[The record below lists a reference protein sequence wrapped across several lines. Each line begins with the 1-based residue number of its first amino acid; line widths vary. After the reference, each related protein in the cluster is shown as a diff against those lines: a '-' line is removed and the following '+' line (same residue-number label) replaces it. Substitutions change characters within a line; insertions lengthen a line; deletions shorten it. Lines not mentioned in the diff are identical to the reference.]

1 MPLNV
6 SEVLKK
12 PVEIVQEGYYDIF
25 VPALL
30 PFAVSI
36 VFAIAVG
43 GSVMGMASV
52 GMMNLGAILGLVGVY
67 IIVAVIASIIATGA
81 IVYMSHQKFNGVSV
95 SYQDGINAAMGKL
108 APLLVASVVIGIG
121 AVVGMMLL
129 VIPGLLW
136 ALFTIFTTP
145 EIMISNKDW
154 LDAIKGSI
162 DIVRQNLGDVLVFA
176 IALLIVTAIISIA
189 VGLIPYIGNALAM
202 LITTTYAGVAV
213 TAAYL
218 ELERKEAIH

>member
-12 PVEIVQEGYYDIF
+12 PVEMVQEGYYDIF

-30 PFAVSI
+30 PFAVSV

-43 GSVMGMASV
+43 GSLMGMASV
-52 GMMNLGAILGLVGVY
+52 GMVNVG
-67 IIVAVIASIIATGA
+67 AVIGLFGIYVLASLITSILATGA
-81 IVYMSHQKFNGVSV
+81 IVYMAYQDFNGVRV
-95 SYQDGINAAMGKL
+95 GYQEGINAAMTKL
-108 APLLVASVVIGIG
+108 TPLLLASVIIGVG
-121 AVVGMMLL
+121 VAFGMMLL

-136 ALFTIFTTP
+136 ALLTMFAIP
-145 EIMISNKDW
+145 EIMISGKDW

-162 DIVRQNLGDVLVFA
+162 EIVRQNFGEVLVFA
-176 IALLIVTAIISIA
+176 IALLLVTAIISI
-189 VGLIPYIGNALAM
+189 VFGLIPYIGGAIGM

-213 TAAYL
+213 TGAYL
-218 ELERKEAIH
+218 ELAQKEAAY

>member
-1 MPLNV
+1 MSLNV
-6 SEVLKK
+6 AEVLKK
-12 PVEIVQEGYYDIF
+12 PVELIQEGYYDIF

-30 PFAVSI
+30 PFAVSLI
-36 VFAIAVG
+36 FTIAAG

-52 GMMNLGAILGLVGVY
+52 GMINIGAIIGLVGVY
-67 IIVAVIASIIATGA
+67 VLVVLIASIIATGA
-81 IVYMSHQKFNGVSV
+81 IVYMAYQEFNGVRV
-95 SYQDGINAAMGKL
+95 SYQEGINAAVSKL
-108 APLLVASVVIGIG
+108 APLLLASVVIGIG
-121 AVVGMMLL
+121 VAFGMMLL
-129 VIPGLLW
+129 IIPGLVWL
-136 ALFTIFTTP
+136 LLTVFTTP

-162 DIVRQNLGDVLVFA
+162 EVVRQNFGDVLVFA
-176 IALLIVTAIISIA
+176 ISLIIVWGIINIV

-202 LITTTYAGVAV
+202 LITTTYTGVAI

>member
-6 SEVLKK
+6 AEILKK

-30 PFAVSI
+30 PFVVSI

-52 GMMNLGAILGLVGVY
+52 GLINVGALIGLVGAYVL
-67 IIVAVIASIIATGA
+67 AVIITSILATGA
-81 IVYMSHQKFNGVSV
+81 IVYMAYQEFNGVRMG
-95 SYQDGINAAMGKL
+95 YQEGINAAMRKL
-108 APLLVASVVIGIG
+108 TPLLIASIVIGIG
-121 AVVGMMLL
+121 VAFGMMLL
-129 VIPGLLW
+129 IIPGLLW

-162 DIVRQNLGDVLVFA
+162 EVVKQNFRDVLVFT
-176 IALLIVTAIISIA
+176 IALLIISAIISIV
-189 VGLIPYIGNALAM
+189 VGSIPYIGNPLAM

-218 ELERKEAIH
+218 ELEQKEAVH

>member
-1 MPLNV
+1 MSLNV
-6 SEVLKK
+6 AEVLKK
-12 PVEIVQEGYYDIF
+12 PVEMIQEGYYDIF

-30 PFAVSI
+30 PFAVTI

-52 GMMNLGAILGLVGVY
+52 GMINVGAIIGLVGVY
-67 IIVAVIASIIATGA
+67 MLAAIITSILATGA
-81 IVYMSHQKFNGVSV
+81 IVYMAYQEINGVRIG
-95 SYQDGINAAMGKL
+95 YQEGINAAIGKL
-108 APLLVASVVIGIG
+108 TPLLLASIVIGVG
-121 AVVGMMLL
+121 VALGMMLL

-136 ALFTIFTTP
+136 ALLTIFAIP
-145 EIMISNKDW
+145 EIMISNRDW

-162 DIVRQNLGDVLVFA
+162 DMVRQNFGDVLVFA
-176 IALLIVTAIISIA
+176 IALLIVTAIISI
-189 VGLIPYIGNALAM
+189 VFGLIPYIGSAVAM

-218 ELERKEAIH
+218 ELGQKEAVN